1 MSSSFL
7 ALKKIPVFSGLNAHE
22 LTRLGNLARIHK
34 AEKNQ
39 LVFQKQTAGSHLFVV
54 LNGKIKI
61 FSELAPVGKKKAFA
75 YLERGD
81 FFGEMSLLDSKGR
94 SLSAVALENTELL
107 TISRAEFQR
116 LLAKDSKFMLKILQT
131 LCERLRH
138 ANDEIESLTFRSLY
152 GRVCGKLLDL
162 AQSEVTKNGGTRQ
175 IINVTHNELAEFI
188 GTAREMV
195 TKVLS
200 SLRKL
205 SVIESEDRKITILS
219 LPKLKEL
226 AQVNLGE

>member
-1 MSSSFL
+1 MPQSFL
-7 ALKKIPVFSGLNAHE
+7 ALKKIPIFSGLNSQE
-22 LTRLGNLARIHK
+22 LKRLGNLARVHR

-39 LVFQKQTAGSHLFVV
+39 LIFQKQTVGSHLFVV

-61 FSELAPVGKKKAFA
+61 FSEMAIAGKKKAFA

-81 FFGEMSLLDSKGR
+81 FFGEMSLLDAKGR
-94 SLSAVALENTELL
+94 SLSAVALEDTELL

-116 LLAKDSKFMLKILQT
+116 LLTKDSKFMLKILQT
-131 LCERLRH
+131 LCDRLRH

-162 AQSEVTKNGGTRQ
+162 VQTNTVKNTKTPKTV
-175 IINVTHNELAEFI
+175 NVTHNELAEFT

-205 SVIESEDRKITILS
+205 NVIESEDRKITILS
-219 LPKLKEL
+219 IPKLQEL
-226 AQVNLGE
+226 AQVNLEE